1 VLPFGSK
8 AIPTSSTHPDLLIP
22 EYDALR
28 TMAQK
33 RFLSI
38 PGTERGDPQKAVKL
52 IVDVVRGEGQA
63 EGRPWPRYL
72 VLGEDAYADARRK
85 MAVIEG
91 CMQEWED
98 VASSAL
104 YFS

>member
-1 VLPFGSK
+1 
-8 AIPTSSTHPDLLIP
+8 
-22 EYDALR
+22 
-28 TMAQK
+28 MAQK